1 MLLKETMLFFN
12 RHAFQV
18 VWLRVCTICGGLV
31 SFQESGKD
39 RLYLHGSDGVCGFVV
54 LTVTTITEEQMLI
67 CSRKFISSLMH
78 VA

>member
-1 MLLKETMLFFN
+1 M
-12 RHAFQV
+12 
-18 VWLRVCTICGGLV
+18 

-39 RLYLHGSDGVCGFVV
+39 RLYLRGSDGVCGFMV